1 MKLFTG
7 WVLAAGLVL
16 AGTTAQAQVASP
28 YSRVSDFGGPYSEAP
43 NYREDAYRGGPYYA
57 PPPQEAPAPPRYGY
71 GYGPA
76 PAPAL
81 MPVHEVYNII
91 REAGFS
97 PLGIP
102 RQRGYVYTIAVID
115 RGGEDGRLVIDGRSG
130 QIIRF
135 TPAWRT
141 SQFGGAY
148 NAVRGEPGPMLPQ
161 AVHVAGAPR
170 PPASVPRVA
179 SRTVPVPKPSPLAA
193 NAANGP
199 AKPAAQAAAKPIAEP
214 SSPQAAKPAAEPPSQ
229 QAAVVQAKPA
239 DAAPTA
245 ATVGQAEAK
254 PAPSILPTQ
263 EMPKAQGLN

>member
-7 WVLAAGLVL
+7 WVFAAGLVL
-16 AGTTAQAQVASP
+16 AGTAAQAQSP
-28 YSRVSDFGGPYSEAP
+28 YSRVSDFAGPYSEAP
-43 NYREDAYRGGPYYA
+43 YYRDEGYRGGPYYA
-57 PPPQEAPAPPRYGY
+57 PPPAAVPAPPPRYGY
-71 GYGPA
+71 SEGYAPGPA
-76 PAPAL
+76 LLPA
-81 MPVHEVYNII
+81 HEVYNII

-115 RGGEDGRLVIDGRSG
+115 RGGEDGRLVIDARNG

-148 NAVRGEPGPMLPQ
+148 NAVHSRLGPMLPD
-161 AVHVAGAPR
+161 VTELRDAPR
-170 PPASVPRVA
+170 PPAPAPRVA
-179 SRTVPVPKPSPLAA
+179 SRTVPVPKPNPLTA
-193 NAANGP
+193 NAAP
-199 AKPAAQAAAKPIAEP
+199 AKPATQAAAKPATEP
-214 SSPQAAKPAAEPPSQ
+214 ATQ
-229 QAAVVQAKPA
+229 QAAVAQPKPA
-239 DAAPTA
+239 DPAPA
-245 ATVGQAEAK
+245 PATAEAK

>member
-16 AGTTAQAQVASP
+16 AGTTAQAQSP
-28 YSRVSDFGGPYSEAP
+28 YSRVSDFTGPYSEAP
-43 NYREDAYRGGPYYA
+43 YYREDAYRGGPYYA
-57 PPPQEAPAPPRYGY
+57 PPPQVAPMPAPPRYGY
-71 GYGPA
+71 GYDPA

-81 MPVHEVYNII
+81 LPPHEVYNII

-115 RGGEDGRLVIDGRSG
+115 RGGEDGRLVIDGRNG

-148 NAVRGEPGPMLPQ
+148 NAVHSRLGPMLPD
-161 AVHVAGAPR
+161 VTELRDAPR
-170 PPASVPRVA
+170 PPAPAPRVA
-179 SRTVPVPKPSPLAA
+179 SRTVPVPKPNPLMTA
-193 NAANGP
+193 NAANAP
-199 AKPAAQAAAKPIAEP
+199 AKPAAQAAAEP
-214 SSPQAAKPAAEPPSQ
+214 TTQ
-229 QAAVVQAKPA
+229 QAAVAQPKPA
-239 DAAPTA
+239 DPAPA
-245 ATVGQAEAK
+245 PATVGQAEAK